1 MNHRRGRRKHQSV
14 QRHSSDVE
22 GTKAQQR
29 EVEDLYDDSHG
40 KTFARMSNTEQT

>member
-14 QRHSSDVE
+14 RHSSDVE

>member
-1 MNHRRGRRKHQSV
+1 MNHRRDQSV
-14 QRHSSDVE
+14 QQHSSDVE
-22 GTKAQQR
+22 GTKPQQR